1 MSSFNVNNTNIVSLS
16 DANKSKF
23 NANQLFGNPIDPL
36 LNPVTGSILYWSGT
50 NIGSVNNISSR
61 VALGTSA
68 GSTNQQTGA
77 IAIGPSAGFTQQG
90 TGAIAI
96 GPSAGYTGQG
106 SYAIAIGANAGLL
119 SQHTE
124 SIILNASSTGVE
136 SAGTGRFY
144 VKPVRALTTSVGATG
159 SLVYNIVSNEITYD
173 VGKSFVIDHPLHKN
187 KYLVHAC
194 LEGPEAGVYYR
205 GESKI
210 ENQGYL
216 GNGSVE
222 ITLPDYTDKLADS
235 FTVQLT
241 PINNAVQLCTT
252 KVEKGKFTVS
262 GPNTEFYWLVHG
274 NRTNAPLTVEP
285 NKKETIVSG
294 EGPYTWCKSKTKQK

>member
-1 MSSFNVNNTNIVSLS
+1 MSSFNVNNTNIVSIA

-23 NANQLFGNPIDPL
+23 NANRLFNKAIDPTIS
-36 LNPVTGSILYWSGT
+36 PVTGSILYWSGSSI
-50 NIGSVNNISSR
+50 NAVNNISSR
-61 VALGTSA
+61 VALGVSA

-90 TGAIAI
+90 TSAIAI
-96 GPSAGYTGQG
+96 GASAGYTGQG
-106 SYAIAIGANAGLL
+106 NYAIAIGANAGLL

-136 SAGTGRFY
+136 SAGTGRLY

-173 VGKSFVIDHPLHKN
+173 VGKSFVITHPVDKN

-194 LEGPEAGVYYR
+194 LEGPETGVYYR

-222 ITLPDYTDKLADS
+222 ITLPDYVDKFADS

-241 PINNAVQLCTT
+241 PINNAVQLYTT
-252 KVEKGKFTVS
+252 KVVGGKFTVS
-262 GPNTEFYWLVHG
+262 GPNTEFFWIVHG
-274 NRTNAPLTVEP
+274 KRTNAPLTVEP
-285 NKKETIVSG
+285 IKKETVVQG
-294 EGPYTWCKSKTKQK
+294 KGPYTWCEHKIN